1 MKLNS
6 RIIIKIDFI
15 VGLSVETNDVHIR
28 SSCLQ
33 SMPSFSEPR
42 K

>member
-15 VGLSVETNDVHIR
+15 VGLSVETND
-28 SSCLQ
+28 SST
-33 SMPSFSEPR
+33 
-42 K
+42 